1 MTESAKQDAAPEAPE
16 APETADAD
24 GALGVPDADA
34 GQEGVAATQA
44 PADDDEGKPD
54 LDEVK
59 RKFREA
65 LDRKREIHAEGSSK
79 GGQDSGKIHGAHGPA
94 RNNRQFR
101 RKSG

>member
-1 MTESAKQDAAPEAPE
+1 MTDSAKQDAAPAAAVKPEQEPEQAHEQEDAQEDEHGDAAP
-16 APETADAD
+16 
-24 GALGVPDADA
+24 G
-34 GQEGVAATQA
+34 A
-44 PADDDEGKPD
+44 PADTADGQPD

-65 LDRKREIHAEGSSK
+65 LDRKQEIHAEGSHK

-94 RNNRQFR
+94 KSSRQFR